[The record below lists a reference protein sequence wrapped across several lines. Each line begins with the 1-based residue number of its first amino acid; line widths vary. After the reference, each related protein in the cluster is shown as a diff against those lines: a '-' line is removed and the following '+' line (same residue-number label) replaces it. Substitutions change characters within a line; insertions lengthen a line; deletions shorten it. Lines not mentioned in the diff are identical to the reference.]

1 MADPFR
7 VVTGRLPPHE
17 AERLATLVTGRSRAR
32 LASEPN
38 LTPDEADRLRTLV
51 HRRMS
56 GEPLQYL
63 EGDVVFGPVTLRVDR
78 RALIPR
84 PETEQLFEEV
94 TQRLRQDAPS
104 VVVDLG
110 TGCGALA
117 LALRSAFPSADVYGT
132 DIDAA
137 ALTLA
142 AENEAA
148 TGLKVHWANGD
159 LFEALPGALRGCVD
173 LLISNPPYVAD
184 ADAAALP
191 QDVLQHEPAVALFG
205 GRDGLDAL
213 RRIADGA
220 ADWLRPGGVVA
231 CEIGAEQGAAVRGL
245 FSRYGADIGVDL
257 AGRDLWVI
265 GRSPASIRT

>member
-1 MADPFR
+1 MADGFR
-7 VVTGRLPPHE
+7 VITGGLPPHE
-17 AERLATLVTGRSRAR
+17 AERLAAMVTGRSRAC

-51 HRRMS
+51 LRRMS

-94 TQRLRQDAPS
+94 TQRLRRDAPA

-117 LALRSAFPSADVYGT
+117 LALRSAFPKADVHGT

-137 ALTLA
+137 ALALA
-142 AENEAA
+142 AENAAA
-148 TGLKVHWANGD
+148 TGLNVHWARGD
-159 LFEALPGALRGCVD
+159 LFEALPGALRGSVD
-173 LLISNPPYVAD
+173 LLISNPPYVAV
-184 ADAAALP
+184 AAALP
-191 QDVLQHEPAVALFG
+191 QDVLEHEPAVALFG

-220 ADWLRPGGVVA
+220 AEWLAPEGVVA
-231 CEIGAEQGAAVRGL
+231 CEIGAEQGAAVRRL
-245 FSRYGADIGVDL
+245 FARYGAEIGVDL
-257 AGRDLWVI
+257 AGRDRWMI
-265 GRSPASIRT
+265 GRSPASLRA